1 VGFGLG
7 MYVNGGLVLGVFLI
21 YLSGRKREKNV
32 SRIRKKT
39 FFKQNMEIINQPIKT
54 SKVKI
59 NQTFVWVLPKS
70 F

>member
-1 VGFGLG
+1 

-39 FFKQNMEIINQPIKT
+39 FFKQNMEIINQPVKT
-54 SKVKI
+54 PKVKI